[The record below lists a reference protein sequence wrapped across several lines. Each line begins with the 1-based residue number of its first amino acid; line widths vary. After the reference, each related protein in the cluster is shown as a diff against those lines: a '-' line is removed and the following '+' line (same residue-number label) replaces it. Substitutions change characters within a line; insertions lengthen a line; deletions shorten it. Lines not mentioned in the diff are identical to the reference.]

1 MRYGDFA
8 AFWTY
13 TWLFFGYDKNNS
25 GTIDDLEIMEGT

>member
-13 TWLFFGYDKNNS
+13 TWLFMGYDKNNN
-25 GTIDDLEIMEGT
+25 GLIDDLEIMEGT